1 MRSGH
6 TEAGTDLAA
15 LAGLPPVGLLAELV
29 NDNGTVQ
36 RLPELVEFAAIHK
49 LKIITIADLIAY
61 RQQREKLVERSYEF
75 AVKTS
80 IGDAKAFA
88 YRTQFEDAEHVAVVF
103 GDIAAMES
111 VPVRIHREKLV
122 EDIFGTQGDHDTNVL
137 QAAQNRIQKLG
148 GGVLIYLRTG
158 FVGVPHENLA
168 SQSKEEERRS
178 EWLEVGVGAQIL
190 RDLGVSKI
198 RLIAGREV
206 DYVGVEG
213 FGLTLLSTEIL

>member
-1 MRSGH
+1 M
-6 TEAGTDLAA
+6 
-15 LAGLPPVGLLAELV
+15 
-29 NDNGTVQ
+29 
-36 RLPELVEFAAIHK
+36 
-49 LKIITIADLIAY
+49 IIFSLC
-61 RQQREKLVERSYEF
+61 
-75 AVKTS
+75 
-80 IGDAKAFA
+80 
-88 YRTQFEDAEHVAVVF
+88 
-103 GDIAAMES
+103 
-111 VPVRIHREKLV
+111 
-122 EDIFGTQGDHDTNVL
+122 
-137 QAAQNRIQKLG
+137 AAQNRINKLG

-213 FGLTLLSTEIL
+213 FGLTLESTEIL

>member
-1 MRSGH
+1 M
-6 TEAGTDLAA
+6 
-15 LAGLPPVGLLAELV
+15 LLWYSAILCNGISTADSSQV
-29 NDNGTVQ
+29 N
-36 RLPELVEFAAIHK
+36 
-49 LKIITIADLIAY
+49 
-61 RQQREKLVERSYEF
+61 
-75 AVKTS
+75 
-80 IGDAKAFA
+80 
-88 YRTQFEDAEHVAVVF
+88 
-103 GDIAAMES
+103 
-111 VPVRIHREKLV
+111 

>member
-1 MRSGH
+1 M
-6 TEAGTDLAA
+6 
-15 LAGLPPVGLLAELV
+15 
-29 NDNGTVQ
+29 
-36 RLPELVEFAAIHK
+36 
-49 LKIITIADLIAY
+49 
-61 RQQREKLVERSYEF
+61 
-75 AVKTS
+75 
-80 IGDAKAFA
+80 
-88 YRTQFEDAEHVAVVF
+88 VF
-103 GDIAAMES
+103 GDIASMPS

-122 EDIFGTQGDHDTNVL
+122 EDLFGAQGNHPTNVL
-137 QAAQNRIQKLG
+137 EAAQNRINKLG

-213 FGLTLLSTEIL
+213 FGLTLESTEIL